1 MADTRFET
9 STAVHELLAT
19 MKGLDQGF
27 LSGPKAL
34 ADDQAVLEGY
44 RWIFSI
50 TQVALDVYVW
60 ADTNRPRFTE
70 IVGPYKK
77 WGGDNSD
84 AFYFMTRIDPSRTY
98 RVTVDPGDAVY
109 LSLTVYGGPDD
120 GRYSDRIVGT
130 LNTTQMTPNPDG
142 TYEMIVSPNDH
153 GGNFLELAPDAVV
166 ACTRDYMNDPVN
178 GEKAR
183 WRIEC
188 LDPAPPWREV
198 HTDAEVAR
206 RFRAAHR
213 WVKDQ
218 SAMVPIPLGTL
229 NHIEDPFPVPTVTHG
244 WAAGDASYASGA
256 FDLAEDEA
264 LVLKGRSPECVFW
277 NMCLWNQFLHCFN
290 YDYDDVT
297 TNGSKVELDADGSW
311 TIVIAATDPGVP
323 NWVSTQGRPH
333 GRIWFRWFLPERT
346 PDPISAEVV
355 KLSELG

>member
-1 MADTRFET
+1 MTDTRFET
-9 STAVHELLAT
+9 STAVHELLDT

-120 GRYSDRIVGT
+120 GRYSHRIVGT
-130 LNTTQMTPNPDG
+130 LNTTKMTPNPDG

-153 GGNFLELAPDAVV
+153 DGNFLEAGPRCGGGLHP
-166 ACTRDYMNDPVN
+166 RLHERP
-178 GEKAR
+178 GER
-183 WRIEC
+183 GEGP
-188 LDPAPPWREV
+188 L
-198 HTDAEVAR
+198 
-206 RFRAAHR
+206 AHR
-213 WVKDQ
+213 VPGPG
-218 SAMVPIPLGTL
+218 SAMERGAHRRRGGPTL
-229 NHIEDPFPVPTVTHG
+229 P
-244 WAAGDASYASGA
+244 
-256 FDLAEDEA
+256 
-264 LVLKGRSPECVFW
+264 
-277 NMCLWNQFLHCFN
+277 
-290 YDYDDVT
+290 
-297 TNGSKVELDADGSW
+297 
-311 TIVIAATDPGVP
+311 
-323 NWVSTQGRPH
+323 GRP
-333 GRIWFRWFLPERT
+333 
-346 PDPISAEVV
+346 
-355 KLSELG
+355 